1 MELKVLN
8 RNKNVVNT
16 LKSTMKKFFTV
27 VVPRLG
33 VGQRKEREREKR
45 ERKKRNKNS
54 TGLPNPG
61 SSHPFV
67 MANRSALSVLSKLT

>member
-33 VGQRKEREREKR
+33 VGQRKEREREER
-45 ERKKRNKNS
+45 EKEKE
-54 TGLPNPG
+54 
-61 SSHPFV
+61 
-67 MANRSALSVLSKLT
+67 